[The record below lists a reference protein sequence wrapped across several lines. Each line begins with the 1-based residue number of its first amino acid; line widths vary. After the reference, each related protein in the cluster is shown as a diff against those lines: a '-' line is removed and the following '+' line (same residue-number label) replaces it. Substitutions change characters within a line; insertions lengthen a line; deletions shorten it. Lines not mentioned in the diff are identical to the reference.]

1 MVPKTETEIDKI
13 EQNVADDIFN
23 NIKDDYDDD
32 DNEPPLYSQISNEID
47 RDRIEESKEYV
58 KTQMQ
63 IRSWYFETIDNID
76 EENKNELLKSVVDPL
91 DRQYV
96 NDDIT
101 PSDYTRYTNNEINE
115 EVTVTDI
122 KTEPEPII
130 IEEAPV
136 TLTEILTGQNEVED
150 I

>member
-58 KTQMQ
+58 KTQIQ
-63 IRSWYFETIDNID
+63 IRSTDFETIDNVD
-76 EENKNELLKSVVDPL
+76 EENKQELLKSAVDPL
-91 DRQYV
+91 DGQYV
-96 NDDIT
+96 ND
-101 PSDYTRYTNNEINE
+101 
-115 EVTVTDI
+115 
-122 KTEPEPII
+122 K
-130 IEEAPV
+130 
-136 TLTEILTGQNEVED
+136 
-150 I
+150 

>member
-1 MVPKTETEIDKI
+1 
-13 EQNVADDIFN
+13 
-23 NIKDDYDDD
+23 
-32 DNEPPLYSQISNEID
+32 
-47 RDRIEESKEYV
+47 
-58 KTQMQ
+58 MQ

-76 EENKNELLKSVVDPL
+76 EENKNQLLKSVVNPL

-101 PSDYTRYTNNEINE
+101 PSDYTRDDNNNSIPTNIDLAALRVINDIINTNNEINE
-115 EVTVTDI
+115 EVSVTDI
-122 KTEPEPII
+122 KTEPEPIV

-150 I
+150 IYIDDEVILQETYETILQKILP

>member
-1 MVPKTETEIDKI
+1 M
-13 EQNVADDIFN
+13 DDILN
-23 NIKDDYDDD
+23 NMKDDYDDD
-32 DNEPPLYSQISNEID
+32 DNEPTPYLQLSDEID

-130 IEEAPV
+130 IEGAPV

>member
-1 MVPKTETEIDKI
+1 M
-13 EQNVADDIFN
+13 DDILN
-23 NIKDDYDDD
+23 NLKDDYDDD
-32 DNEPPLYSQISNEID
+32 DNEPTPYLQTSDEID

-101 PSDYTRYTNNEINE
+101 PSDYTRYINNEVNE

-122 KTEPEPII
+122 KTEPEPIV